1 MDELAKTEA
10 RNYLCAAGFFILAAS
25 FILGIFSRFGT
36 NTFVESNDFTRLAL
50 GIGLLV
56 VATLLIVLHK
66 RDMIAILFFM
76 MGFYQLFFAFTS
88 AGIWRSILVGLVL
101 LVGLV
106 TLAGQDKKKWMLFL
120 IPLIWFIRSL
130 IIMCIGYSV
139 AGNIVLCIILA
150 VISLYYAFCCACE
163 RCNLPGAKILT
174 ADESTDFKASGYVLG
189 YMLFAIITGGYALHY
204 ILGEAVLPLET
215 FVSLEL
221 VSGALMIF
229 VAILLLTVGK
239 MRFTPIMFLL
249 IGLVSILSMYSS
261 GAMFIGTAIL
271 YIVIGL
277 FAMLRKES
285 RILPAL
291 MLIIY
296 GCGDFFTAYATGGVA
311 TAPVVSVIL
320 NTIPCLIAIYLA
332 FVVYSQRKLPKF

>member
-10 RNYLCAAGFFILAAS
+10 RNYLSAAGFFLIAAF
-25 FILGIFSRFGT
+25 FILRIYLSVGT
-36 NTFVESNDFTRLAL
+36 TTIVEPYDCLHIAL
-50 GIGLLV
+50 GIGLLIM
-56 VATLLIVLHK
+56 ATLLIVLHK

-101 LVGLV
+101 LVALV
-106 TLAGQDKKKWMLFL
+106 TLSGQDKKKWMLFL

-174 ADESTDFKASGYVLG
+174 ADENTDFKASGSVLG

-221 VSGALMIF
+221 ISGALMIF

-249 IGLVSILSMYSS
+249 IGLTNIITMYCS
-261 GAMFIGTAIL
+261 GTMFIGIGIL
-271 YIVIGL
+271 WFVLGL

-285 RILPAL
+285 RILPGI
-291 MLIIY
+291 MMIIY
-296 GCGDFFTAYATGGVA
+296 GCSWFFSAYANGALVSV
-311 TAPVVSVIL
+311 PVVSVFL
-320 NTIPCLIAIYLA
+320 NAIPCLIAIYLS